1 MHEYLTKL
9 ESLNLSD
16 DATLTLTYSDGCEVF
31 HYKDDGGVGDA
42 VEGTYTV
49 QRFAELL
56 EELQKVSEGVHP
68 ILEALDDSY
77 VLTLD
82 DFREESEDE
91 DGEPIL
97 NISWTDI
104 QDGISNN
111 FFDQEYIES
120 SVKRYD
126 HKRGFCTLTATLE
139 VTYGEMKR
147 ANLNLIGWDIDVE
160 TENGTLTIEGK

>member
-1 MHEYLTKL
+1 MQEYLTKL

-42 VEGTYTV
+42 VDGTDTV

-56 EELQKVSEGVHP
+56 EALQKASEGVIP
-68 ILEALDDSY
+68 ALDELDDSY
-77 VLTLD
+77 VITLD
-82 DFREESEDE
+82 DFREESEE
-91 DGEPIL
+91 EGGEPTL
-97 NISWTDI
+97 NISWGDI
-104 QDGISNN
+104 HDGIVNN

-126 HKRGFCTLTATLE
+126 HKRGYCTLTATLE
-139 VTYGEMKR
+139 VTYEELKKAEPYLRGWEIEVEVESGTMK
-147 ANLNLIGWDIDVE
+147 
-160 TENGTLTIEGK
+160 IEG

>member
-1 MHEYLTKL
+1 MHEYLKKL
-9 ESLNLSD
+9 ESLNLAD

-42 VEGTYTV
+42 VDGTDTV

-82 DFREESEDE
+82 DFREESDE
-91 DGEPIL
+91 EGVEPTL
-97 NISWTDI
+97 NISWGDI
-104 QDGISNN
+104 QDGIVNN

-120 SVKRYD
+120 SMKRYD
-126 HKRGFCTLTATLE
+126 HKRGFCTLTATVE
-139 VTYGEMKR
+139 VSYSELVK
-147 ANLNLIGWDIDVE
+147 AQPYLQGWDIDVE
-160 TENGTLTIEGK
+160 TENGVLTIEGN